1 MQLEKL
7 GNMMWNCHLI
17 KDYEEIYN
25 DKEIIEILVNIE

>member
-17 KDYEEIYN
+17 KEIYN
-25 DKEIIEILVNIE
+25 DKEIIEILGNIE